1 MVDLVYGVYIYWGGG
16 VQFLV
21 IIPTHCDT
29 LSITGIRLWYII
41 YYCMTH
47 TIWLPWYT
55 GYTYFGRGGCPNF
68 SHHPYTLRY
77 TLKNGYTS
85 MVNPLFLLLYE
96 SYFLVALVYGV
107 YVFWGGVPILVIPA
121 KHWDSLRIRGIRLWY
136 NSLVKVYWS
145 LVYEVY
151 IGYHTLG
158 YTKQKGLQSIGL
170 R

>member
-1 MVDLVYGVYIYWGGG
+1 MIITATLSNSLRITGIRLSYITYFFLYMPKSVWSTWYTGYTYIGGG

-121 KHWDSLRIRGIRLWY
+121 KHWDSLRIRGIRL
-136 NSLVKVYWS
+136 
-145 LVYEVY
+145 
-151 IGYHTLG
+151 
-158 YTKQKGLQSIGL
+158 
-170 R
+170 